1 MPALGGL
8 MLVGALG
15 LGAASDS
22 ARDRY
27 DLDFR
32 DSASAIARIEARV
45 TVLDG
50 ALYVEAYTTQQPGFW
65 RSLIHG
71 LSARDSAGKTLAIDS
86 LTPLAWRIG
95 EGYRGRATLTYTVDY
110 SFARRP
116 FPSGNQKGGFIA
128 DGAVYLVTR

>member
-32 DSASAIARIEARV
+32 DSASAIARVEARV
-45 TVLDG
+45 TVVDG

-65 RSLIHG
+65 PRAGNIAGAEYLCFGTPTRSEDASSHLISGKFFGGCSTSVASGTIAG
-71 LSARDSAGKTLAIDS
+71 LR
-86 LTPLAWRIG
+86 
-95 EGYRGRATLTYTVDY
+95 E
-110 SFARRP
+110 
-116 FPSGNQKGGFIA
+116 
-128 DGAVYLVTR
+128 